1 MDSILIAQ
9 GLDLLVFG
17 MGTVFTF
24 LTLLV
29 GITRIMSTLVNR
41 LAPQEVEIMAVA
53 PEQVASMEPRLS
65 KIIQSAIDQHRGR
78 K

>member
-1 MDSILIAQ
+1 
-9 GLDLLVFG
+9 
-17 MGTVFTF
+17 
-24 LTLLV
+24 
-29 GITRIMSTLVNR
+29 LVNR